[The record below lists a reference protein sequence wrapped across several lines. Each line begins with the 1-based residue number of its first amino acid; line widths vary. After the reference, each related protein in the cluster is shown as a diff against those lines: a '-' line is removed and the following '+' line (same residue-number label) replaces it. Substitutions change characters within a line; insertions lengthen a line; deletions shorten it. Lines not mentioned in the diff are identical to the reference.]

1 VLNVEVVMKK
11 SNNESLEAWEKNAEF
26 WDEYMGDDS
35 NFFHNDMVRPD
46 TEKFLDI
53 NKGDYVLD
61 IACGNGNFSK
71 RLVELGAKVMAFD
84 YSEKMIELAKNRRK
98 DYLDKIDFRV
108 CDAIDYSALIKLKGD
123 ELYDK
128 AVANMAIMD
137 ISDIRPLFK
146 AVSQMLK
153 KDGVFVFAT
162 HHPCFTYPNNNYLD
176 NSLHKGVAIEKQPV
190 LQNYYHRSI
199 SEIFNIGFENEFSVE
214 GFEEIPFHGEVEPII
229 MIVKMK
235 KNK

>member
-1 VLNVEVVMKK
+1 MNK
-11 SNNESLEAWEKNAEF
+11 SNKESLIAWEKNAEF
-26 WDEYMGDDS
+26 WDEYMGDNS
-35 NFFHNDMVRPD
+35 NFFHNDMVRPF

-53 NKGDYVLD
+53 NHDDYVLD

-71 RLVELGAKVMAFD
+71 RLVELGAEVVAFD
-84 YSEKMIELAKNRRK
+84 YSSKMIELAKKRRN
-98 DYLDKIDFRV
+98 DFLDKIDFRV
-108 CDAIDYSALIKLKGD
+108 CDATDYSSLTQLKGND
-123 ELYDK
+123 LFDK

-146 AVSQMLK
+146 ALSEMLNK
-153 KDGVFVFAT
+153 GGVFVFAT

-176 NSLHKGVAIEKQPV
+176 KSIHKGVAIVKQPV

-199 SEIFNIGFENEFSVE
+199 SDIFKTGFEYNFSVE
-214 GFEEIPFHGEVEPII
+214 GFEEIPFEGEVEPII

-235 KNK
+235 KI